1 MTSRTGAPLAIALAV
16 LLVVLGIIGATR
28 LTGSSDDS
36 AGTSPGGDVS
46 SGDISSPAVVPPT
59 SGTGSPSPVAP
70 APDPASTSRFTTVT
84 AGAGGKSVDVKFW
97 GGVDDC
103 YRYTVRAQETPD
115 AVSLM
120 LVEKRT
126 FDGACIE
133 LAQEYEKT
141 VPLDAPLGT
150 RSVVDATTDVVLLAP
165 SP

>member
-1 MTSRTGAPLAIALAV
+1 MTSRTAAPLAIALVV
-16 LLVVLGIIGATR
+16 LLVVLGIIGATQ

-36 AGTSPGGDVS
+36 AGTSPGGGGDDPVVVS
-46 SGDISSPAVVPPT
+46 PT
-59 SGTGSPSPVAP
+59 AGTGSPSPVAP
-70 APDPASTSRFTTVT
+70 APDPASTSRFTAVT
-84 AGAGGKSVDVKFW
+84 AGDDGKSVDVTFW

-103 YRYTVRAQETPD
+103 YRYTVQAQEAPD
-115 AVSLM
+115 TVALM

-126 FDGACIE
+126 VDGPCID

-141 VPLDAPLGT
+141 VTLDALLGT